1 MMHRL
6 YLRLLLIKLSFGGDI
21 DERISCGKL
30 RQVLSFHAMST
41 NTLRTVSVIALV
53 VALIAP
59 GFSQSAFSQ
68 QAPDF
73 AKAQDEGIKFL
84 GELVKID
91 TSNPPGNEVRAAE
104 YIKSV
109 LAAEG
114 IPAQIFESAPGRGN
128 IVARLKGSGKKK
140 PVLLMGHLDVVG
152 VERDKWTVD
161 PFAAIIKDGYLY
173 GRGSIDDKS
182 MDAANLEVFLLLHR
196 LKVPLDRDVILLA
209 EAGEEG
215 TTQFGIDFMVE
226 KHWDEIACEYAF
238 NEGGNVPEE
247 NGKVQYVAVST
258 TQKVP
263 RGFSLVAHGTSG
275 HGSAPR
281 MDNAIAHLAAAVAK
295 AANWEA
301 PARLNE
307 TTRRFFQQMAK
318 ISPAGKA
325 DLYAHVEDPLVQ
337 KKLHESEPAYYSM
350 LRTSLVPTII
360 KGGFRSNVI
369 PADAEARFDVRA
381 LPDENMD
388 ALKAD
393 LTKLFNDP
401 QITIVDQER
410 THERPAAAPSG
421 LETDGFRALEHAQ
434 QKVFPGVPTIPIM
447 QVGATDSAQLR
458 VKGVQAYDI
467 GTVMSNED
475 MKRVHGN
482 DERVQI
488 AGFGKFVQFLY
499 AATVELAGAK

>member
-1 MMHRL
+1 
-6 YLRLLLIKLSFGGDI
+6 
-21 DERISCGKL
+21 
-30 RQVLSFHAMST
+30 MST
-41 NTLRTVSVIALV
+41 NTLRIISMIVIVFSLV
-53 VALIAP
+53 AQA
-59 GFSQSAFSQ
+59 SAQ
-68 QAPDF
+68 QPPDF
-73 AKAQDEGIKFL
+73 ANAQDEGIKFL

-104 YIKSV
+104 YIKRV
-109 LAAEG
+109 LSAEG
-114 IPAQIFESAPGRGN
+114 IPSQIFESSPGRGN

-152 VERDKWTVD
+152 VERDKWTMD
-161 PFAAIIKDGYLY
+161 PFGATIKDGYLY

-281 MDNAIAHLAAAVAK
+281 VDNAIAHLAAAVSK

-301 PARLNE
+301 PMRMNE

-325 DLYAHVEDPLVQ
+325 DLYSRVEDPVVQ
-337 KKLHESEPAYYSM
+337 RKLREFEPAYYSM

-388 ALKAD
+388 ALKAE
-393 LTKLFNDP
+393 LTKLFDDP
-401 QITIVDQER
+401 QIKIVDQER
-410 THERPAAAPSG
+410 SHERPAAAPSG
-421 LETDGFRALEHAQ
+421 LDTDGFHALEHAQ

-488 AGFGKFVQFLY
+488 AGFGKFVQFLFT
-499 AATVELAGAK
+499 ATVELAGAK

>member
-1 MMHRL
+1 MFAYTMRIVSTV
-6 YLRLLLIKLSFGGDI
+6 LL
-21 DERISCGKL
+21 
-30 RQVLSFHAMST
+30 A
-41 NTLRTVSVIALV
+41 IAL
-53 VALIAP
+53 L
-59 GFSQSAFSQ
+59 GSAFSQ
-68 QAPDF
+68 QASSHQASPDF

-104 YIKSV
+104 YIKGV

-114 IPAQIFESAPGRGN
+114 IPAQIYESAPGRGN

-140 PVLLMGHLDVVG
+140 PLLLMGHLDVVG
-152 VERDKWTVD
+152 VERDKWTLD
-161 PFAAIIKDGYLY
+161 PFGATIKDGYLY

-215 TTQFGIDFMVE
+215 TTQFGIDFLVE
-226 KHWDEIACEYAF
+226 KHWNEIACEYAL
-238 NEGGNVPEE
+238 NEGGYVPEE
-247 NGKVQYVAVST
+247 NGNVLYVGIST

-281 MDNAIAHLAAAVAK
+281 LDNAIAHLAAAVDK
-295 AANWEA
+295 TANWEA
-301 PARLNE
+301 PMRLNE
-307 TTRRFFQQMAK
+307 TTKRFFQLMAK
-318 ISPAGKA
+318 ISPPGKA
-325 DLYAHVEDPLVQ
+325 DLYARVEDPVVQ
-337 KKLHESEPAYYSM
+337 QKLRAYEPAYYSM

-388 ALKAD
+388 ALKAE

-401 QITIVDQER
+401 AIKIVDAETANQ
-410 THERPAAAPSG
+410 RPAAPPSG
-421 LETDGFRALEHAQ
+421 LDTEGFHALEHAQ
-434 QKVFPGVPTIPIM
+434 QKVFPGVLTIPVM

-458 VKGVQAYDI
+458 LRGVQAYDI
-467 GTVMSNED
+467 GTVMSGED

-482 DERVQI
+482 DERIEI

-499 AATVELAGAK
+499 TATVEIAGAK

>member
-1 MMHRL
+1 MSRVVSFAVSV
-6 YLRLLLIKLSFGGDI
+6 LILS
-21 DERISCGKL
+21 
-30 RQVLSFHAMST
+30 VLSHAQT
-41 NTLRTVSVIALV
+41 
-53 VALIAP
+53 
-59 GFSQSAFSQ
+59 
-68 QAPDF
+68 APDF
-73 AKAQDEGIKFL
+73 TSAQAEAVKFL

-91 TSNPPGNEVRAAE
+91 TSNPPGNETRAAE

-114 IPAQIFESAPGRGN
+114 ITAQVFESAPGRGN
-128 IVARLKGSGKKK
+128 VVARIKGTGKKK
-140 PVLLMGHLDVVG
+140 PLLLMGHLDVVG
-152 VERDKWTVD
+152 VERARWTLD
-161 PFAAIIKDGYLY
+161 PFAATIKDGYLY
-173 GRGSIDDKS
+173 GRGAIDDKA
-182 MDAANLEVFLLLHR
+182 MDAANLEVFLMLHR
-196 LKVPLDRDVILLA
+196 MKLPLDRDVILLA

-238 NEGGNVPEE
+238 NEGGDIVEE

-263 RGFSLVAHGTSG
+263 RGFSLIAKGTSG

-281 MDNAIAHLAAAVAK
+281 VDNAIAHLAAAVDKVAR
-295 AANWEA
+295 WEA
-301 PARLNE
+301 PMRLNE

-318 ISPAGKA
+318 ISPPEKA
-325 DLYAHVEDPLVQ
+325 QLYAHVQDPAAQ
-337 KKLHESEPAYYSM
+337 QKLHQTEPSYYSM

-369 PADAEARFDVRA
+369 PAEAEARFDVRA

-388 ALKAD
+388 TLKAD
-393 LTKLFNDP
+393 LAKLLNDP
-401 QITIVDQER
+401 AITFVDAENVNQ
-410 THERPAAAPSG
+410 RPATPPSG
-421 LETDGFRALEHAQ
+421 LDTDAFHALEHAQ

-458 VKGVQAYDI
+458 AKGVQAYDL
-467 GTVMSNED
+467 GTVMNSD
-475 MKRVHGN
+475 DRTRIHGN
-482 DERVQI
+482 DERIEI

-499 AATVELAGAK
+499 AATVEIAGAK